1 MSKRKALIAGRD
13 ISYRAERGLASQY
26 DFHGM
31 VRGGSSLKPE
41 RYVPDSGLMGHRL
54 FLLH

>member
-31 VRGGSSLKPE
+31 VRGSSSLKPE